1 MLSIVRTF
9 SYIKFILFSLAL
21 AGFLNTNVNRGVIFK
36 TWFIIIFIIIID
48 VYFEK
53 FFGNN
58 IIGLK
63 SSDPQRV
70 ASFFNEELIVGS
82 FLFAFSFLVFSL
94 FFKKKI
100 KIYWS
105 LILILG
111 IAIFFSG
118 ERAIFFKY
126 SIYIFISIFLFE
138 KRFSFTKKLIF
149 IFIFILL
156 ITISLKLFITTKDR
170 QSLLLDT
177 LLSKDHKNIPL
188 TLEDI
193 KNNLLKIKHFA
204 HYNTAWKIFK
214 DNPFFGSGLKT
225 YRVECSNEDYF
236 NPNIVQSEVRCTT
249 HPHQIHLELLSELG
263 IIGYLMFLSFFF
275 YFLYAAIKQY
285 SKNKE
290 IILLNSTLYIFIA
303 LIPIIP
309 SGSFFGT
316 VSGVFFLQML
326 DLF

>member
-1 MLSIVRTF
+1 MLF
-9 SYIKFILFSLAL
+9 
-21 AGFLNTNVNRGVIFK
+21 
-36 TWFIIIFIIIID
+36 
-48 VYFEK
+48 
-53 FFGNN
+53 
-58 IIGLK
+58 
-63 SSDPQRV
+63 
-70 ASFFNEELIVGS
+70 
-82 FLFAFSFLVFSL
+82 
-94 FFKKKI
+94 
-100 KIYWS
+100 
-105 LILILG
+105 
-111 IAIFFSG
+111 FFSG